1 MSINSLQ
8 RYILPSLT
16 RRGWGVGLL
25 LAFCLLSCSDDD
37 FGPDPSKD
45 WAGTTTF
52 FTPTDDAGFNTY
64 YTPTIGRCGDP
75 MPFYD
80 QKAGEYKVL
89 YLQEYDNNG
98 PCYHPFWGIS
108 TKDGAN
114 YTSLGEVLPTGTS
127 TAQQDASLGTGCA
140 IYNEKDGLYYI
151 YYTGYNVL
159 LPNHEVVMRA
169 TSPDFKTW
177 TKDNVWALKGTD
189 YGYDANDF
197 RDPQIFQ
204 AEDGLWHM
212 VISSKLRFAEFK
224 SSDLKN
230 WENVGSFPMIWD
242 RMCECPDIF
251 KMGEWWYMVYSEGY
265 RAPWSRKVKYMMAP
279 TFDALKACFNDPGAN
294 WPKDG
299 HEGVLD
305 SRAFYAAKTASNGT
319 DRLIWGWSP
328 YRTGATL
335 HDKNINVGADGEPN
349 WSGALVCHKIIQHP
363 DGTLTLGP
371 VPALA
376 AKYDKEQGVSI
387 MASNGASPSGDGRGA
402 SLSGDNAYL
411 LFARLATCNHLSF
424 TVKTSN
430 NWDKFGISFVRGTDS
445 KKYYTI
451 VVNPEDE
458 NHRKVN
464 FEQEGKEGKGFI
476 EAADGYWFDRPADNV
491 YNIDIYTD
499 NSVLT
504 FYINDVCA
512 YTQRIYGIQKN
523 CWSINNYGGSVTIS
537 NVKVSQ
543 Q

>member
-1 MSINSLQ
+1 MKTMIYSIFAIMLSA
-8 RYILPSLT
+8 PVLT
-16 RRGWGVGLL
+16 
-25 LAFCLLSCSDDD
+25 ACSDDD
-37 FGPDPSKD
+37 FTADPSRD

-64 YTPTIGRCGDP
+64 YMPAIGRCGDP

-98 PCYHPFWGIS
+98 ACYHPFWGIS

-114 YTSLGEVLPTGTS
+114 YTPLGEVLPTGTS

-140 IYNEKDGLYYI
+140 IYNEKEGLYYI

-169 TSPDFKTW
+169 TF
-177 TKDNVWALKGTD
+177 
-189 YGYDANDF
+189 Y
-197 RDPQIFQ
+197 
-204 AEDGLWHM
+204 HM
-212 VISSKLRFAEFK
+212 VIASKLRFAEFK
-224 SSDLKN
+224 SSDMKT
-230 WENVGSFPMIWD
+230 WEHVGSFPMIWD

-251 KMGEWWYMVYSEGY
+251 KMGDWWYIVYSEGY
-265 RAPWSRKVKYMMAP
+265 RASWSRKVKYMMAP

-299 HEGVLD
+299 KEGVLD

-349 WSGALVCHKIIQHP
+349 WSGALICHKIIQHA
-363 DGTLTLGP
+363 DGTLTLGA
-371 VPALA
+371 VPAMA
-376 AKYDKEQGVSI
+376 TKYNQAVSANV
-387 MASNGASPSGDGRGA
+387 MASNGYSNGT
-402 SLSGDNAYL
+402 LSGDDAYVL
-411 LFARLATCNHLSF
+411 YSRLGTCNHISF

-445 KKYYTI
+445 KKYYTM
-451 VVNPEDE
+451 VVNPEWEDG
-458 NHRKVN
+458 RKVN
-464 FEQEGKEGKGFI
+464 FEQEGEEGKGFV
-476 EAADGYWFDRPADNV
+476 EAADGYNFARPADNV

-504 FYINDVCA
+504 LYINDVCA

-523 CWSINNYGGSVTIS
+523 CWSINNYGGSITVS
-537 NVKVSQ
+537 DVKVTQ